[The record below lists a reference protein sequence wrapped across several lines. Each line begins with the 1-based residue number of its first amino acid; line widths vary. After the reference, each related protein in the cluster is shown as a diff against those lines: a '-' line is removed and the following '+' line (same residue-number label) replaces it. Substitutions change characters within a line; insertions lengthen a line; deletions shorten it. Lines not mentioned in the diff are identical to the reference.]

1 MSWTVFRASLWQ
13 RRTAILWY
21 VVGLAFYSW
30 LMVWYWPNIG
40 GSEYQKLIESLPPEM
55 LKMFG
60 GSEISF
66 GTMGGFFQ
74 VEYLGLMW
82 MIIVLSAVLVYAS
95 RSFAGEIADGTMEL
109 TLSQPVSRVQV
120 AASRIAGLAVLS
132 GVLSLATFGSVQLFG
147 PAYDVRLSAHAFWS
161 LVALGALFMLAGGG
175 LGMLIS
181 ACVRGAG
188 KAGGIAAGLFALM
201 WASDIVSNVS
211 DLADFF
217 GPVNLVS
224 AWQPGAVIDGASVK
238 PEAWWLYGLTAAVSL
253 AASVAIFSRRD
264 AA

>member
-13 RRTAILWY
+13 RRTALLWY
-21 VVGLAFYSW
+21 VIGLAFYSW
-30 LMVWYWPNIG
+30 IMVWYWPNIG
-40 GSEYQKLIESLPPEM
+40 GSEYQKLVESLPPEM

-60 GSEISF
+60 GTEISF

-82 MIIVLSAVLVYAS
+82 MIIVLSAVLVYTS

-109 TLSQPVSRVQV
+109 TLAQPISR
-120 AASRIAGLAVLS
+120 ARLAISRIAGLVVVACI
-132 GVLSLATFGSVQLFG
+132 LSLATFGSVQVFG
-147 PAYDVRLSAHAFWS
+147 PAYGVRLSSHALWS

-181 ACVRGAG
+181 ASVRGGG

-224 AWQPGAVIDGASVK
+224 AWQPGAVIDGANVK
-238 PEAWWLYGLTAAVSL
+238 PEAWWLYGLTALVSL
-253 AASVAIFSRRD
+253 AASVAVFSRRD